1 MKIKDL
7 NEMFL
12 SGNLDAALDW
22 DETPS
27 DVKDMDGNPSKL
39 PIQIPK
45 KFKVKYKKKRNKKND
60 TKAV

>member
-1 MKIKDL
+1 MKVQDL

-12 SGNLDAALDW
+12 SGDLDGALEW

-27 DVKDMDGNPSKL
+27 DVKGMDGNLSKL

-60 TKAV
+60 TKTV